1 MKSKKFNLKEEYKE
15 SWSYII
21 ESKKFIYFI
30 VSLFFIFTLI
40 GFFIPAPE
48 SVSEQIFKFIK
59 ELLEKTEGMSQGEL
73 VRFIFFNN
81 FKSSFFGMIFGILLG
96 IFPFFAA
103 VANGYLLG
111 FVASITVENGGFIT
125 LWRVLPHGIFELP
138 AIFISL
144 GLGLKMGLIIFQ
156 KGSFLHKFE
165 SLRRYFWNSL
175 KVFLFIVLPLLI
187 TAAIIEG
194 TLISLYG

>member
-81 FKSSFFGMIFGILLG
+81 LQSSFFGMIFGILLG